1 MMSGHLGRPRAL
13 EVVRLRR
20 FHDYRR
26 RHCRR
31 KMFHGLAGRQTLDG
45 FFGALLVFHDVLRLT
60 GRLVLELACLGYFQ

>member
-1 MMSGHLGRPRAL
+1 MMSGHLGRPREL

-31 KMFHGLAGRQTLDG
+31 KMFHGLAGRRTLEG
-45 FFGALLVFHDVLRLT
+45 FLGALLVLNDVLRLME
-60 GRLVLELACLGYFQ
+60 RLVLELECLGHFQ